1 MPQSTTVTIRLQG
14 VGRVPATPAYELEVG
29 DQLMYNDGDVCQI
42 TRIDDVSPQFFR
54 IFKVSAETGEE
65 YNRRVKKDRLVARVP
80 EAHRRP
86 LGHDAP
92 TTAYRAQVYA
102 PQGKTWITVGHGP
115 TVEDAT
121 QGFRPLILRDHGLGD
136 SYDANKDSIKA
147 MTDGETLTA
156 KDGHRFRILAPPPA
170 PQKTAAPAASPAD
183 APGEATEPVNEFP
196 VATAAVYIP
205 EEGEAH
211 RDIVVVMSEPAADGT
226 VEVHSVKHKG
236 RVRVPLVR
244 LRELPPLRPEPEGD
258 VTNWWVITDAEGA
271 ELARV
276 EANDDPGARMA
287 AMRHAKVRAAV
298 RRDKGFA
305 VRRLYTSE
313 LSIPVGE
320 LHGMPRISPAP
331 DERPVITVR
340 TGFTRK
346 SIPTRPRESGA
357 PGAMVTSE
365 AAGGALR
372 WRLPD
377 GEELTPGEAAKRF
390 LDD

>member
-1 MPQSTTVTIRLQG
+1 MTSAALD
-14 VGRVPATPAYELEVG
+14 VPATDYQARLLLAALDDPQRRIPSDAK
-29 DQLMYNDGDVCQI
+29 
-42 TRIDDVSPQFFR
+42 TRTLNIM
-54 IFKVSAETGEE
+54 
-65 YNRRVKKDRLVARVP
+65 RLRQWV
-80 EAHRRP
+80 RP
-86 LGHDAP
+86 
-92 TTAYRAQVYA
+92 V
-102 PQGKTWITVGHGP
+102 
-115 TVEDAT
+115 
-121 QGFRPLILRDHGLGD
+121 LRDRSG
-136 SYDANKDSIKA
+136 SSIPSNVRHW
-147 MTDGETLTA
+147 TLTHHGVNA
-156 KDGHRFRILAPPPA
+156 ANRTRTAQLAE
-170 PQKTAAPAASPAD
+170 Q
-183 APGEATEPVNEFP
+183 FP
-196 VATAAVYIP
+196 VAAAAVYIP

-211 RDIVVVMSEPAADGT
+211 RDIVVVMSEPAADST
-226 VEVHSVKHKG
+226 VEVHSVKHEG
-236 RVRVPLVR
+236 PIRVPLAR

-258 VTNWWVITDAEGA
+258 LTDWWVITDAEGA

-276 EANDDPGARMA
+276 EAKDDPGARTA

-313 LSIPVGE
+313 LSIPIGE
-320 LHGMPRISPAP
+320 LHGVPRISPVP

-346 SIPTRPRESGA
+346 SIPTRLRESGA